1 MKKTLRN
8 YDNNTQQR
16 RYLILM
22 NKYKQRKEVLSY
34 KRKRIPMHLSIY
46 PQIQQ
51 KMISKPIKKIEK

>member
-8 YDNNTQQR
+8 YDNNTQQQ

-34 KRKRIPMHLSIY
+34 KRKKNTDVYIYLSSN
-46 PQIQQ
+46 PT
-51 KMISKPIKKIEK
+51 EDDR